1 MENFYYDLK
10 IAEKWFEDNGW
21 KVDHERDN
29 FGVTAS
35 KIVDEETC
43 EEIYIAICNDHPT
56 FTVCCDLQRIDEAKA
71 IGLKL
76 EKAIKVK
83 IKRD

>member
-43 EEIYIAICNDHPT
+43 EEIYFAICNDYPT
-56 FTVCCDLQRIDEAKA
+56 FTVCCNLQRIDEAKA
-71 IGLKL
+71 IGLEL

-83 IKRD
+83 I

>member
-21 KVDHERDN
+21 KVNHEQDN

-35 KIVDEETC
+35 KIVNEETC
-43 EEIYIAICNDHPT
+43 EEIYIVICNDYPT
-56 FTVCCDLQRIDEAKA
+56 IQVWCNLKRIDEAKA
-71 IGLKL
+71 ICL
-76 EKAIKVK
+76 EIEKVIKVK
-83 IKRD
+83 IF

>member
-21 KVDHERDN
+21 KVDHERDS
-29 FGVTAS
+29 FGVDAS
-35 KIVDEETC
+35 KIIDNTIYEMIEIVVCNDEPT
-43 EEIYIAICNDHPT
+43 IQIICN
-56 FTVCCDLQRIDEAKA
+56 FERIDEVKR
-71 IGLKL
+71 ICIEL

-83 IKRD
+83 I